1 MSRGHGRVE
10 RTILWV
16 LGFHDRVD
24 VGLIAWHLNKNYRDK
39 ITNAP
44 VSDAMR
50 TSINR
55 AFRNLCRGGAVVEV
69 DRSGSAK
76 MWTLTERHR
85 KEQANERAR
94 ERRQSRKQQEW
105 EHIFERKETEQKA
118 EDEAQLIKILG
129 LLGSDH
135 DGEALAAARLA
146 EKERRK
152 RGLTWGE
159 IVNLPRRRGRPHP

>member
-39 ITNAP
+39 IANAP

-55 AFRNLCRGGAVVEV
+55 AFRNLCRTGAVVEV

-76 MWTLTERHR
+76 TWTLT
-85 KEQANERAR
+85 

-105 EHIFERKETEQKA
+105 EHIFERKETEQKN

-135 DGEALAAARLA
+135 DNEALAAARLA